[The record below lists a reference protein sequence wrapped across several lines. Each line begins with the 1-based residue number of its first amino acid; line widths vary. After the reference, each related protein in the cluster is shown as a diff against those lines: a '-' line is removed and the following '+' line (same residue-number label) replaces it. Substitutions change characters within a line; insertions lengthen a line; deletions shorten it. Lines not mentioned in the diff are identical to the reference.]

1 MEGPIALP
9 GRTSPL
15 HLLIRLP
22 FPVFFFWKMS
32 LLCVCHHFPQHD
44 TGLLSSG
51 PERTVLGWC
60 NKVDI
65 FMGDHVKNKLKEDS
79 RLFIEGSFFGC
90 FFFFCLVLSCL
101 VSIYSRS
108 SCTFLKSW
116 MLLEVIPQ
124 PPPVSD
130 IFCMS
135 QLIPL
140 KIFFKNLFIL
150 SVFLKWYDQG
160 FPDHSFKLSQNIVQ
174 GIVIRN
180 DLPLTPV
187 QNRSVRMSNIPFH
200 NMKQCRS
207 GPATEKSSEES
218 HIFLHMV
225 L

>member
-32 LLCVCHHFPQHD
+32 LLCVCHHFPQYD
-44 TGLLSSG
+44 TGLLSSA

-79 RLFIEGSFFGC
+79 RLFIEGFFSAV

-130 IFCMS
+130 IFLHESNNVTYRRAIIPNLSKSLKEDRCIMS
-135 QLIPL
+135 ELL
-140 KIFFKNLFIL
+140 
-150 SVFLKWYDQG
+150 G
-160 FPDHSFKLSQNIVQ
+160 
-174 GIVIRN
+174 
-180 DLPLTPV
+180 
-187 QNRSVRMSNIPFH
+187 
-200 NMKQCRS
+200 
-207 GPATEKSSEES
+207 S
-218 HIFLHMV
+218 HMAQPTCNKH
-225 L
+225 

>member
-22 FPVFFFWKMS
+22 FPVFFCKMS
-32 LLCVCHHFPQHD
+32 LLCVCHHFPQYD

-79 RLFIEGSFFGC
+79 RLFIEGFFSAV
-90 FFFFCLVLSCL
+90 FFFFVLSCL

-140 KIFFKNLFIL
+140 FHVYIYILFKALSSEMIFP
-150 SVFLKWYDQG
+150 S
-160 FPDHSFKLSQNIVQ
+160 P
-174 GIVIRN
+174 
-180 DLPLTPV
+180 
-187 QNRSVRMSNIPFH
+187 
-200 NMKQCRS
+200 QCRIVLWEW
-207 GPATEKSSEES
+207 ATFHFITWINAGVGLQQRS
-218 HIFLHMV
+218 HQKKVTFFYTWFYNNEDT
-225 L
+225 